1 MQKKVIFLLLLC
13 FTLSSCTSF
22 SEKANQII
30 DDELANN
37 ARENNIEIEN
47 NSEIDNTTELGNNTE
62 LNLFISGIQLRIKKK
77 LEISNQITDYL
88 GTANEGIEENNTEK
102 TEEGIQAL
110 AETASYSPSGVSDY
124 TLMTDIIYTTEST
137 MDYSNIQD
145 TAVTK
150 IKEILNNPDSSIGEL
165 LNAAEISQQLG
176 IQETEVYEL
185 AMIKI
190 KLKLESILNE
200 EGLSQFELLQIAT
213 ICQSLGFEDLGNLA
227 IEKATSA
234 PTYGST
240 IESITEYKSEKQ
252 EKKITITATGDLKQN
267 SILGYS
273 GEDSKN
279 YFFNYGSVKYSY
291 YDKWENECAI
301 TAVMGAGTLPLRTA
315 LDGQFDIYGDNYE
328 GYIVSKSISVAVEIS
343 PKIPFSEGCEDSIA
357 EIETRTQQEM
367 IQIFIKGTTQ
377 EGSNRISDS
386 STEVF
391 TEYENTEDE
400 KEVGTTKNTWNI
412 RIPSI

>member
-1 MQKKVIFLLLLC
+1 MQKRVIFLILLI

-22 SEKANQII
+22 SEKANKII
-30 DDELANN
+30 DNELANN
-37 ARENNIEIEN
+37 VRENNF
-47 NSEIDNTTELGNNTE
+47 EIDNTTELGNNTE
-62 LNLFISGIQLRIKKK
+62 LGLFISGIQLRIEKK
-77 LEISNQITDYL
+77 LEISSQITDYL

-124 TLMTDIIYTTEST
+124 TLMTDIISTTEGT
-137 MDYSNIQD
+137 NDYSNIQD
-145 TAVTK
+145 TAATK
-150 IKEILNNPDSSIGEL
+150 IKEILNNPDSNIGEL

-176 IQETEVYEL
+176 IQETEVYEI
-185 AMIKI
+185 AMTKT
-190 KLKLESILNE
+190 KQKLESIINE

-213 ICQSLGFEDLGNLA
+213 ICQGLGFDDLGNLA

-234 PTYGST
+234 PIYGSI
-240 IESITEYKSEKQ
+240 IESVTEYKSERQ

-279 YFFNYGSVKYSY
+279 YFFNYGSVRYSY

-315 LDGQFDIYGDNYE
+315 LDGQFDIYSDNYE
-328 GYIVSKSISVAVEIS
+328 GYIISKSISVAVETS
-343 PKIPFSEGCEDSIA
+343 PKVPLPEGCEDSIT
-357 EIETRTQQEM
+357 EIETITQQE
-367 IQIFIKGTTQ
+367 IIRINIKGITQ

-386 STEVF
+386 STEVYI
-391 TEYENTEDE
+391 EDENTEDE

>member
-1 MQKKVIFLLLLC
+1 MQKRVIFLILLI

-22 SEKANQII
+22 SEKANKII
-30 DDELANN
+30 DNELANN
-37 ARENNIEIEN
+37 VRENNF
-47 NSEIDNTTELGNNTE
+47 EIDNTTELGNNTE
-62 LNLFISGIQLRIKKK
+62 LGLFISGIQLRIEKK
-77 LEISNQITDYL
+77 LEISSQITDYL

-124 TLMTDIIYTTEST
+124 TLMTDIISTTEGT
-137 MDYSNIQD
+137 NDYSNIQD
-145 TAVTK
+145 TAATK
-150 IKEILNNPDSSIGEL
+150 IKEILNNPDSNIGEL

-176 IQETEVYEL
+176 IQETEVYEI
-185 AMIKI
+185 AMTKT
-190 KLKLESILNE
+190 KQKLESIINE

-213 ICQSLGFEDLGNLA
+213 ICQGLGFDDLGNLA

-234 PTYGST
+234 PIYGSI
-240 IESITEYKSEKQ
+240 IESVTEYKSERQ

-279 YFFNYGSVKYSY
+279 YFFNYGSVRYSY

-328 GYIVSKSISVAVEIS
+328 GYIVSKSISEIIS
-343 PKIPFSEGCEDSIA
+343 GKSQF
-357 EIETRTQQEM
+357 IELDVFEPLPSFKDNYYLDHEAIYNKWKKEM
-367 IQIFIKGTTQ
+367 GK
-377 EGSNRISDS
+377 
-386 STEVF
+386 
-391 TEYENTEDE
+391 
-400 KEVGTTKNTWNI
+400 
-412 RIPSI
+412 